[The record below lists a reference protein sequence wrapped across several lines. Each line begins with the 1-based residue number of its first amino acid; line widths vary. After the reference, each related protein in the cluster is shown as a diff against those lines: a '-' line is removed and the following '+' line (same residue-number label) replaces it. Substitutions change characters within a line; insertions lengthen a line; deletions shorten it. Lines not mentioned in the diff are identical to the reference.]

1 MADKTIGTKS
11 IKEDAQG
18 NKIVVLPRNTAI
30 LAPQENRA
38 LNTKQINALHAR
50 TPNVYLKKRPAKG
63 GGQWDYVTASYV
75 KRQLNRIFGHENWD
89 FEIKSNLAESFE
101 IATRTQSC
109 TVLGRLTV
117 RVSEN
122 KTIVK
127 EQFGRAE
134 VKFKSG
140 TTKPLDFGND
150 MKSAGSDALKKC
162 ASDLGIASDVYNKL
176 EYIEIE
182 IEDAE
187 GEVTPKEVAS
197 ATEKSKMTSKAD
209 SLLESLEDDNG
220 KDTK

>member
-30 LAPQENRA
+30 LAPQENRK
-38 LNTKQINALHAR
+38 LNTKQLNALNAR
-50 TPNVYLKKRPAKG
+50 TPTVYLRKRPAKG
-63 GGQWDYVTASYV
+63 GGKWDYVTASYV
-75 KRQLNRIFGHENWD
+75 KRQLNRIFGAENWN
-89 FEIKSNLAESFE
+89 FEVKSSLAESFE

-109 TVLGRLTV
+109 TVLGRLTIDV
-117 RVSEN
+117 GG
-122 KTIVK
+122 KLIVK
-127 EQFGRAE
+127 EQFGRAD
-134 VKFKSG
+134 VKFKQG

-187 GEVTPKEVAS
+187 DEVTPKEVAS
-197 ATEKSKMTSKAD
+197 IAEKSKLSSKAD
-209 SLLESLEDDNG
+209 SLLESLGDDNA
-220 KDTK
+220 K